1 MLKAMPSLA
10 ITRQREL
17 VMLLF
22 FWEEEIARWTSF
34 SSQEDEIEQRLKERE
49 LGEGLKAELRCLLG
63 AAKANRRVVP
73 SLRDTYGQE
82 DQLPAYS
89 EHPA

>member
-1 MLKAMPSLA
+1 MPSLA

-22 FWEEEIARWTSF
+22 FWEEEIARWASF
-34 SSQEDEIEQRLKERE
+34 SLEEDELEQRLKERE

-63 AAKANRRVVP
+63 AAKAKKRIVP
-73 SLRDTYGQE
+73 SVRETYGQE
-82 DQLPAYS
+82 DQLPVYS
-89 EHPA
+89 ERAA